1 MAARLHPALSRTQEI
16 VDLRQISARD
26 LDDLLNEETD
36 AWRDELQ
43 WDFSKAADLV
53 RRFVDLRALSGSALL
68 EDGAVIGYVYYVIE
82 EHKGLIGDLYVRR
95 ACRGVDP
102 EARLLEAALD
112 PLLNGAGVSRVESQ
126 LMMLESPANRVLPF
140 VHRASSFQR
149 LFMRVDLE
157 RVALPE
163 PSVRHPVF
171 IERWSDH
178 YQEAGAQLIAESYR
192 GHVDSLINDQY
203 RSGAAARRFLYNIV
217 QYPGCGVFYRPASY
231 AAFEAS
237 TGRLCGISLAS
248 VVAPS
253 VGHIAQICV
262 SPDLQG
268 TGIGY
273 ALLRQSLNALR
284 DAQCRSASRTVTAEN
299 TGAVSLYDRVG
310 FQTVRRFAAYVWV
323 GNGR

>member
-284 DAQCRSASRTVTAEN
+284 DAQCRSASLTVTAEN